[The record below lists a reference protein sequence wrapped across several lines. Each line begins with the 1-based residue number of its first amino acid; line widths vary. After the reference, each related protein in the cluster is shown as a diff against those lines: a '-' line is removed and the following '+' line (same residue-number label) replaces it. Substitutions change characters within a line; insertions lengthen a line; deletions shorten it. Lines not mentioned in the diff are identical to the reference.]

1 MKVWINNMTKS
12 AFRNLFFFVILLAA
26 GNVAPASLPLPKDT
40 NVLLITI
47 DTLRYDRV
55 GILSDRYVK
64 TPNLDRLARRSAVF
78 TRAYA
83 HNPLTRPSHA
93 NIMTGTTPLY
103 HGVSDNPS
111 YRLDARYLTLA
122 EHLKKN
128 NYKNGAFIGAFV
140 LDSRFGLN
148 RGFDLYNDYTGIQ
161 EFGTFDFVERRADE
175 VVQLATEWIS
185 AQKGKWF
192 CWVHVFDPHDPYQP
206 PEPFKTEYSQDPY
219 SGEVA
224 FVDAQLGILFDSL
237 ERQEFLEKTV
247 VIITSDHGEAFGE
260 KEEITHGFFAYDN
273 TIHIPLFLFYPGIEP
288 KMVRENVSHIDIFPT
303 VCELLGLP
311 VPEHIQGESLLPI
324 ASGQERQK
332 KKIYFE
338 SLSPHFKMDCAPLR
352 GFIEGDIKFIDL
364 PIKEVY
370 NLDTDPQE
378 ETNLAPTSDVP
389 RLVQELEA
397 LMKIQRGKGTKQK
410 VQGKETD
417 SLLKL
422 QSLGYTGGSA
432 STKKKVYEIKDDLKS
447 LAPVISHLL
456 LAVEEAQA
464 GNTEL
469 AIKMINNVIR
479 IRPTYSSAY
488 SNLAFILY
496 NAGQTDQALATLE
509 QGLERIPGD
518 LMLTADLGVML
529 VMAKKFK
536 EAIMPLE
543 YCTKMDRFNPDYL
556 NFLGRAHMEL
566 KNYTQAEEYLNR
578 ALELEPRLVAAYC
591 NLGYLNLILYIQ
603 TSKQEYYD
611 ASIQNFDKA
620 LALKPDSPSALKG
633 KESALK
639 YKKF

>member
-1 MKVWINNMTKS
+1 MYNMVKS
-12 AFRNLFFFVILLAA
+12 VLRNLFFSVILLGG
-26 GNVAPASLPLPKDT
+26 GNTALASLPLPKDT

-64 TPNLDRLARRSAVF
+64 TPNLDRFARQSAVF
-78 TRAYA
+78 SRAYA

-93 NIMTGTTPLY
+93 NIMTGTTALY

-122 EHLKKN
+122 EHLKKS
-128 NYKNGAFIGAFV
+128 NYINGAFVGAFV

-175 VVQLATEWIS
+175 VVQLANEWIS
-185 AQKGKWF
+185 GQKGKWF
-192 CWVHVFDPHDPYQP
+192 CWIHVFDPHDPYQP

-237 ERQEFLEKTV
+237 ERQEFLEKTIV
-247 VIITSDHGEAFGE
+247 FITSDHGEAFGE
-260 KEEITHGFFAYDN
+260 KEEINHGFFAYDN

-288 KMVRENVSHIDIFPT
+288 KMVRENASHIDIFPT

-311 VPEHIQGESLLPI
+311 VPENIQGESLLPL
-324 ASGQERQK
+324 AAGQERQK

-370 NLDTDPQE
+370 NLDMDPQE
-378 ETNLAPTSDVP
+378 ETNLASTSDVP
-389 RLVQELEA
+389 RLVQELEV
-397 LMKIQRGKGTKQK
+397 LIKTQRGKGAKLK
-410 VQGKETD
+410 PQGKD
-417 SLLKL
+417 SDPLLKL

-432 STKKKVYEIKDDLKS
+432 PAKKKVYEIKDDLKS

-456 LAVEEAQA
+456 LAVEESKA
-464 GNTEL
+464 GNTEM
-469 AIKMINNVIR
+469 AIKMANNVIR

-509 QGLERIPGD
+509 QGLKRIPGD
-518 LMLTADLGVML
+518 LILTSNLGVML
-529 VMAKKFK
+529 VMTKKFK
-536 EAIMPLE
+536 EAIKPLE

-556 NFLGRAHMEL
+556 NYLGRALMEI
-566 KNYTQAEEYLNR
+566 KDYIRAEEYLNR
-578 ALELEPRLVAAYC
+578 ALELDSRLVPAYS

-603 TSKQEYYD
+603 TAKQKYYD
-611 ASIQNFDKA
+611 ASIQNFEKA
-620 LALKPDSPSALKG
+620 LALKPGLPSAVKG